1 MVIDM
6 IEDYFVYN
14 SFGVILTTNRRMRSR
29 IRHELMD
36 AGINSFYSKK
46 LPKNILILTLWG
58 TVEAMIKYDFG
69 SDDEIKRIKKAINY
83 HFNRTSDGVKYLAS
97 LQKISGGRIK
107 YPTKAQVVYSS
118 AILERA
124 GVNFVLRASEHILF
138 IPAQESIPQIS
149 EDVEKVVMENIEE
162 GSGHANEFTKKVGIS
177 EGEKIIVSRTL
188 HKLTTGNI
196 LFEKDGSK
204 TIEFLRDKIGG
215 ENVRAFL
222 KWVGA

>member
-1 MVIDM
+1 MID
-6 IEDYFVYN
+6 DYFVYN
-14 SFGVILTTNRRMRSR
+14 SFGVIVTTNRRMRSR

-69 SDDEIKRIKKAINY
+69 SDDEIRKIKEAINY
-83 HFNRTSDGVKYLAS
+83 HFERTSDGVKYLAS

-107 YPTKAQVVYSS
+107 YPTKAQVVYST
-118 AILERA
+118 ALLERA
-124 GVNFVLRASEHILF
+124 GINFVLRASEHILF
-138 IPAQESIPQIS
+138 IPAQESIPQVSKEI
-149 EDVEKVVMENIEE
+149 EEIVMKNIEE
-162 GSGHANEFTKKVGIS
+162 GNGHVNEFTEKVSIG
-177 EGEKIIVSRTL
+177 EGAKVIVSKTL

-196 LFEKDGSK
+196 FFEKDGSK
-204 TIEFLRDKIGG
+204 TLEFLEDKIGG
-215 ENVRAFL
+215 ENIKAFL